1 MQLIILSFKHWLND
15 LRSNEKR
22 LLLLATLLAAVSMS
36 MISSFGDR
44 LSRTMQYRAS
54 ELIAGDLTLF
64 SSREVNGDYLSQAKA
79 MGLNTSSALG
89 FSTMAYANEKLQL
102 VRVRSVDEQYPLKGY
117 NQVADGFMGEIDGNG
132 EGKGKGYLVKASPK
146 PGMVWAEERVL
157 QRLGVKIGDTVEIG
171 DGVFT
176 VKRVLQQDA
185 DRSGSLFSPFGRLL
199 MSKSDV
205 PQTGV
210 VNQGSRIWYKY
221 YFTGSEKSIKGFSKW
236 LKPKLNK
243 AEKLGGVASSQN
255 NVGSALEKA
264 QQYLSLASLISV
276 LLAAVA
282 IALCAQRY
290 SERHFNTAAL
300 LRCLGASSVQVRNI
314 FIMKLFYT
322 AMVGAVLGSI
332 IGFILHF
339 WLLEIVA
346 DVLPKDLM
354 PATFLPV
361 LMSMISAAAVLMLI
375 ALAPILNLN
384 KVSPVRVLRRELAP
398 QSVKANLFF
407 VLAVGIMVALA
418 YLLTDSIKLSVVFV
432 VGLAILLLIYG
443 LLSAVLLKGLSS
455 IRFML
460 PSTLKMGLI
469 QLNRHQ
475 YYARS
480 QVAAFAFIFTSVA
493 LIWIV
498 RGDLFDNWQQQVPDG
513 TPNHFAINILPDK
526 KYDFEQAL
534 KDKGLPAS
542 EFYPMVRGRLTHVN
556 DVNVSEIFKEDEGPN
571 ALRRELNLTWSSV
584 LRTDSKIV
592 DGEWFLKPDEKMD
605 THAVNAMLKGSEKIS
620 QKMVEENGYANNGIS
635 LEHRLADELNVGVGD
650 RITFNIAGT
659 PLVTT
664 IKSIRDVKWG
674 NFEPNFY
681 VVFEDG
687 VINDFHHT
695 YINSFYLPVTE
706 GQWLIELNQTFKA
719 ITVIEIDQILKQVR
733 DILSQTSMAVEAIL
747 ALVLVCAM
755 VLMFATLLSTLSLR
769 KHEAALYRTFGASE
783 SVIRSRIRSEYIT
796 LSLVASLLALVSF
809 ESISFALYYFV
820 FKVSWM
826 PHLSL
831 WVAIPILALCSIL
844 FSGYFANRDVL
855 KASPRQL
862 LQEVN

>member
-1 MQLIILSFKHWLND
+1 MNGMQLIILSFKHWLND

-64 SSREVNGDYLSQAKA
+64 SSREVNGDYLVQANEL
-79 MGLNTSSALG
+79 GLKTSSALG

-102 VRVRSVDEQYPLKGY
+102 VRVRSVDSQYPLKGY
-117 NQVADGFMGEIDGNG
+117 NQVADGFMHEVDENG
-132 EGKGKGYLVKASPK
+132 EGLGKGQLVKTSPA
-146 PGMVWAEERVL
+146 PGMIWAEERVL
-157 QRLGVKIGDTVEIG
+157 QRLDAKLGDSVEIG
-171 DGVFT
+171 DGVFK
-176 VKRVLQQDA
+176 VERILQQDA

-221 YFTGSEKSIKGFSKW
+221 YFTGSEKSIDAFTKW

-243 AEKLGGVASSQN
+243 AEKLGGVSNSQN

-276 LLAAVA
+276 LLAAVS

-322 AMVGAVLGSI
+322 AMMGAVLGAI
-332 IGFILHF
+332 VGFLLHF
-339 WLLEIVA
+339 WLLQLVA

-354 PATFLPV
+354 PARLLPV
-361 LMSMISAAAVLMLI
+361 IMSMVSAAAVLMLI

-398 QSVKANLFF
+398 KSVKANLFF

-418 YLLTDSIKLSVVFV
+418 YLLTDSFKLSVVFV

-443 LLSAVLLKGLSS
+443 LLSTLLLKGLSR
-455 IRFML
+455 IQFML
-460 PSTLKMGLI
+460 PSTLKMGLT

-526 KYDFEQAL
+526 KHDFQQTL
-534 KDKGLPAS
+534 KDKGLPAT

-556 DVNVSEIFKEDEGPN
+556 DVNVSEIYKEDEGPN
-571 ALRRELNLTWSSV
+571 AIRRELNLTWS
-584 LRTDSKIV
+584 TAEEPDSKLV
-592 DGEWFLKPDEKMD
+592 DGEWFTDINRSKVIKPA
-605 THAVNAMLKGSEKIS
+605 TGVSGRSGSEDLEFVK
-620 QKMVEENGYANNGIS
+620 NGIS
-635 LEHRLADELNVGVGD
+635 LEQRLAKQLNVWVGD

-659 PLVTT
+659 PLITT
-664 IKSIRDVKWG
+664 IKSIREVQWE

-681 VVFEDG
+681 VVFENG
-687 VINDFHHT
+687 VINEFHHT

-706 GQWLIELNQTFKA
+706 GQWLIQLNQTFKA

-733 DILSQTSMAVEAIL
+733 DILGQTSMAVEAIL

-783 SVIRSRIRSEYIT
+783 SMIRSRIRSEYIT

-831 WVAIPILALCSIL
+831 WVAIPLLALCSIL
-844 FSGYFANRDVL
+844 LSGYFANRDVL

>member
-1 MQLIILSFKHWLND
+1 MNSMQLIILSFKHWLND

-22 LLLLATLLAAVSMS
+22 LLLLATLLAAVSMA

-44 LSRTMQYRAS
+44 LSRTMHYRAS

-64 SSREVNGDYLSQAKA
+64 SSREVNAAYLAKA
-79 MGLNTSSALG
+79 SELGLNTSRALG
-89 FSTMAYANEKLQL
+89 FSTMAFANEKLQL
-102 VRVRSVDEQYPLKGY
+102 VRVRSVDEFYPLKGF
-117 NQVADGFMGEIDGNG
+117 NQVADGFMYETDENG
-132 EGKGKGYLVKASPK
+132 EGKGKGKLVSESPK
-146 PGMVWAEERVL
+146 SGMVWAEERIL
-157 QRLGVKIGDTVEIG
+157 QRLDAKIGDAIEIG

-176 VKRVLQQDA
+176 VERVLQQDA

-199 MSKSDV
+199 MSRSDV

-221 YFTGSEKSIKGFSKW
+221 YFTGSESGVKTFVSW
-236 LKPKLNK
+236 LKPQLNK
-243 AEKLGGVASSQN
+243 AEKLGGVESSQN

-264 QQYLSLASLISV
+264 QQYISLASLISV
-276 LLAAVA
+276 LLAAVS

-300 LRCLGASSVQVRNI
+300 LRCLGASSQQVRNI
-314 FIMKLFYT
+314 FVLKLFYT
-322 AMVGAVLGSI
+322 ALMGAVLGAI
-332 IGFILHF
+332 IGFLLHF
-339 WLLEIVA
+339 WLLSIVA

-354 PATFLPV
+354 PARLLPV
-361 LMSMISAAAVLMLI
+361 LMSMASAAAVLMLI

-398 QSVKANLFF
+398 QSVKANFFF

-432 VGLAILLLIYG
+432 VGLAFLLLIYG
-443 LLSAVLLKGLSS
+443 LLSTILLKALSR
-455 IRFML
+455 IRTFL
-460 PSTLKMGLI
+460 PSTLDMGLT

-513 TPNHFAINILPDK
+513 TPNHFAINILLDK
-526 KYDFEQAL
+526 KQAFADTL
-534 KDKGLPAS
+534 EKKGLPAS
-542 EFYPMVRGRLTHVN
+542 EFFPMVRGRLTHVN
-556 DVNVSEIFKEDEGPN
+556 HINVSDIFGEDEGPE
-571 ALRRELNLTWSSV
+571 ALKRELNLTWSSV
-584 LRTDSKIV
+584 LRTDSKV
-592 DGEWFLKPDEKMD
+592 LEGEWFKESTTTDAD
-605 THAVNAMLKGSEKIS
+605 SEHKD
-620 QKMVEENGYANNGIS
+620 GIS
-635 LEHRLADELNVGVGD
+635 LEHRLAGDLGVTVGD
-650 RITFNIAGT
+650 SLTFNIAGT
-659 PLVTT
+659 DVVTT

-681 VVFEDG
+681 VVFEQG

-695 YINSFYLPVTE
+695 YINSFYLPPTE
-706 GQWLIELNQTFKA
+706 GKWLIQLNQTFKA
-719 ITVIEIDQILKQVR
+719 ITVIEIDQILNQVR
-733 DILSQTSMAVEAIL
+733 DILSQTTMAVEAIL
-747 ALVLVCAM
+747 ALVLLCAM

-783 SVIRSRIRSEYIT
+783 SMIRTRIRSEYIT

-820 FKVSWM
+820 FKVSWL
-826 PHLSL
+826 PHITL

-844 FSGYFANRDVL
+844 ISGFFANRDVL

-862 LQEVN
+862 LQEVS

>member
-1 MQLIILSFKHWLND
+1 MNTIQLIVLSFKHWRSD

-44 LSRTMQYRAS
+44 LSRTMEYRAS

-64 SSREVNGDYLSQAKA
+64 SSREVSSEYLDKA
-79 MGLNTSSALG
+79 QTLGLKTSSALG
-89 FSTMAYANEKLQL
+89 FSTMAFANDKLQL
-102 VRVRSVDEQYPLKGY
+102 VRVRSVDALYPLKGY
-117 NQVADGFMGEIDGNG
+117 NQVADGFMHELDENG
-132 EGKGKGYLVKASPK
+132 EGKGKGKLVTESPK
-146 PGMVWAEERVL
+146 AGMVWAEERIL
-157 QRLGVKIGDTVEIG
+157 QRLDAKLGDTIEIG

-176 VKRVLQQDA
+176 VERILQQDA

-199 MSKSDV
+199 MAKSDV

-210 VNQGSRIWYKY
+210 VNESSRIWYKY
-221 YFTGSEKSIKGFSKW
+221 YFTGSESAIESFAAW
-236 LKPKLNK
+236 VKPKLNK
-243 AEKLGGVASSQN
+243 AEKLGGIQDSQN

-276 LLAAVA
+276 LLAAVS

-300 LRCLGASSVQVRNI
+300 LRCLGASSQQVRDI
-314 FIMKLFYT
+314 FVLKLFYT
-322 AMVGAVLGSI
+322 AIMGAVIGAV
-332 IGFILHF
+332 IGFALHF
-339 WLLEIVA
+339 GLLALVA

-354 PATFLPV
+354 AARLSPV
-361 LMSMISAAAVLMLI
+361 LLSMFSAAAVLMLI

-384 KVSPVRVLRRELAP
+384 KVSPIRVLRRELAP
-398 QSVKANLFF
+398 QSVKANVFF

-418 YLLTDSIKLSVVFV
+418 YMLTNSLKLSLVFV

-443 LLSAVLLKGLSS
+443 LLSTVLLKMLTG
-455 IRFML
+455 IRRFL
-460 PSTLKMGLI
+460 PSTLDMGLT

-498 RGDLFDNWQQQVPDG
+498 RGDLFDNWQEQVPEG

-526 KYDFEQAL
+526 KQDFATAL
-534 KDKGLPAS
+534 SDKGLPAT

-556 DVNVSEIFKEDEGPN
+556 NINVSDIYTEDEGPN
-571 ALRRELNLTWSSV
+571 ALKRELNLTWSKT
-584 LRTDSKIV
+584 LREDEKIV
-592 DGEWFLKPDEKMD
+592 DGEWFNPERD
-605 THAVNAMLKGSEKIS
+605 ASV
-620 QKMVEENGYANNGIS
+620 NGIS
-635 LEHRLADELNVGVGD
+635 LESQLAKQLDVSIGD
-650 RITFNIAGT
+650 SITFNIAGT
-659 PLVTT
+659 DLVTK
-664 IKSIRDVKWG
+664 IISIRTVKWE
-674 NFEPNFY
+674 NFKPNFY

-687 VINDFHHT
+687 VMNDLHHT
-695 YINSFYLPVTE
+695 YINSFYLPPSE
-706 GQWLIELNQTFKA
+706 SQWLIELNQTFKA

-733 DILSQTSMAVEAIL
+733 DILSQTTMAVEAIL
-747 ALVLVCAM
+747 ALVLLCAM

-783 SVIRSRIRSEYIT
+783 SMIRSRIRSEYIT
-796 LSLVASLLALVSF
+796 LSLIASLLALLSF

-820 FKVSWM
+820 FNVGWL
-826 PHLSL
+826 PHVSL
-831 WVAIPILALCSIL
+831 WLAIPLLALFSIL
-844 FSGYFANRDVL
+844 ISGYFANRDVL

-862 LQEVN
+862 LQEVS